1 LPGRCT
7 AWSTGFV
14 DHTAPHDRSHP
25 VKQHLHVC
33 ARLAQEVASIFAV
46 SVGGFH
52 VSAGHSWDGH
62 VTIDDGAYVVVKAAV
77 YERLRS
83 LLETG
88 PLSIEEQ
95 KAMIAHIGKR
105 AGWDDPRMDVYNDLD
120 PRLKP

>member
-1 LPGRCT
+1 
-7 AWSTGFV
+7 
-14 DHTAPHDRSHP
+14 
-25 VKQHLHVC
+25 
-33 ARLAQEVASIFAV
+33 
-46 SVGGFH
+46 
-52 VSAGHSWDGH
+52 
-62 VTIDDGAYVVVKAAV
+62 V

-95 KAMIAHIGKR
+95 KAMITHIGKR